1 MYATITDWQVEVPET
16 PESFCENV
24 KTFFE
29 DFKNIGAI
37 NLRFV
42 KTGKNTARTMTLWPD
57 EETASYAIEAI
68 EAFANSIT
76 GVKFT
81 ASEKGP
87 VLGDFS

>member
-1 MYATITDWQVEVPET
+1 MYAPITAWQLAAPET

-37 NLRFV
+37 NMRFV
-42 KTGKNTARTMTLWPD
+42 KTGENTARTMTLWPD
-57 EETASYAIEAI
+57 EETALYAIETI
-68 EAFANSIT
+68 EAFASSVT
-76 GVKFT
+76 GVKFI

>member
-1 MYATITDWQVEVPET
+1 MYATITDWQVEAPET
-16 PESFCENV
+16 PGSFCENV

-37 NLRFV
+37 NMRFV
-42 KTGKNTARTMTLWPD
+42 KTGENTARTMTLWPD
-57 EETASYAIEAI
+57 EETASYAIETI
-68 EAFANSIT
+68 EAFASSVT
-76 GVKFT
+76 GVKFI

>member
-1 MYATITDWQVEVPET
+1 MYATITDWQVEAPET

-42 KTGKNTARTMTLWPD
+42 KTGKKTPRKINQMTDVYTA
-57 EETASYAIEAI
+57 
-68 EAFANSIT
+68 
-76 GVKFT
+76 
-81 ASEKGP
+81 
-87 VLGDFS
+87 